1 MVTHTKPDIDFSTF
15 PESDGEP
22 MAETYANALQMV
34 DLQYSLRGLLARQGR
49 ARVAVGGNQFVY
61 YNRHNGRENV
71 SPDVYVVFDVA
82 SIPPPKW
89 QTWVEGKFPDIVF
102 EITSPSTQDVDLS
115 AEPRGKLRLYAAQ
128 GAREY
133 YIYDPQQEMDP
144 VFRGYELR
152 EGHVE
157 PLPRLPS
164 GGIMSPLLGAEL
176 RPMDMGATDW
186 RPAGTWLRVINPMS
200 GQPIPIADE
209 EQRDLQ
215 VARGELT
222 ETREEL
228 TETREELTTARDHLT
243 TEAQAR
249 RAAEDRAARAEAALQ
264 ALLAEQAG
272 RQAEDMPAE
281 DAE

>member
-1 MVTHTKPDIDFSTF
+1 
-15 PESDGEP
+15 

-34 DLQYSLRGLLARQGR
+34 DLQYSLRGLFVRQGCV
-49 ARVAVGGNQFVY
+49 RVAVGGNQFVY

-115 AEPRGKLRLYAAQ
+115 AAPRGKLRLYAEQ

-152 EGHVE
+152 EGRME
-157 PLPRLPS
+157 PLPLLSS
-164 GGIMSPLLGAEL
+164 GGIMSPLLRAEL
-176 RPMDMGATDW
+176 RPMDMGAMDW
-186 RPAGTWLRVINPMS
+186 RPAGTWLRVIDPTS

-209 EQRDLQ
+209 EQRDLL
-215 VARGELT
+215 ATHEELT
-222 ETREEL
+222 GTREELTGTREEL
-228 TETREELTTARDHLT
+228 TEAREELTA
-243 TEAQAR
+243 EAQAR

-264 ALLAEQAG
+264 ALLAEQAS
-272 RQAEDMPAE
+272 RQAGDTPAE
-281 DAE
+281 DAD